1 MDRAIPKKRW
11 STKRLLTIGGILGI
25 VLLIAASIYYTS
37 GGSKLDVN
45 TDRITVSEVTKGN
58 FQESIVVNGVVLPL
72 TTIYLDAQEGGRV
85 EEKYVEEGAMMKA
98 GDPILRLSNTELELQ
113 LINQQTAVFNLLT
126 QMEIARNAAQQ
137 NMITNQNSLADA
149 ENNLIEATRV
159 YNLDSH
165 LYAEKAIGFQEYQ
178 SAKNLHEYQE
188 RKKKLMEQVLS
199 EDSLS
204 QEQQLTQAK
213 QSYQGSQRSL
223 DLMRQEVGELIVRAP
238 VDGELT
244 SLDAEIGE
252 NKNKGERLGQID
264 MVNGFKV
271 QVQPDEHYIDR
282 IYDGLTGTFSY
293 ADSTYNLKIKK
304 IYTEVVDARFQV
316 DMSFVGKA
324 PTGLRRGQTLQVLL
338 ALSDAKQAILL
349 PRGGFFEQTGG
360 NWIFKLSKDGKTA
373 SRVNIQLGSM
383 NPDYYEVLSGLK
395 PGDKVIT
402 SSYDTYGNVQTLV
415 LNK

>member
-1 MDRAIPKKRW
+1 
-11 STKRLLTIGGILGI
+11 

>member
-25 VLLIAASIYYTS
+25 ALLIAASIYYTS

-45 TDRITVSEVTKGN
+45 LDRITVSDVTRGS

-85 EEKYVEEGAMMKA
+85 EEKYVEDGAMMKE
-98 GDPILRLSNTELELQ
+98 GDPIIRLSNTELELQ

-137 NMITNQNSLADA
+137 NMITNQNALADA
-149 ENNLIEATRV
+149 ENNLVEATRV
-159 YNLDSH
+159 YNLDQH
-165 LYAEKAIGFQEYQ
+165 LYSEKAIGYQEYQ
-178 SAKNLHEYQE
+178 SAKNLYEYQQH
-188 RKKKLMEQVLS
+188 KKKLMEQVLA

-213 QSYQGSQRSL
+213 QSYQGSQKSL

-238 VDGELT
+238 ADGELT
-244 SLDAEIGE
+244 SLDAEVGE

-271 QVQPDEHYIDR
+271 QVEPDEHYIDR
-282 IYDGLTGTFSY
+282 IFDGLTGTFTFG
-293 ADSTYNLKIKK
+293 DSTYNLKIKK
-304 IYTEVVDARFQV
+304 VYTQVTDARFKV
-316 DMSFVGKA
+316 DMAFVGKT
-324 PTGLRRGQTLQVLL
+324 PGGLRRGQTLQVLL
-338 ALSDAKQAILL
+338 ALSDPKQAILL

-360 NWIFKLSKDGKTA
+360 NWIFKLSRDGKTA
-373 SRVNIQLGSM
+373 YRVNIQLGSM
-383 NPDYYEVLSGLK
+383 NPDYYEVLSGLN

-415 LNK
+415 LK

>member
-1 MDRAIPKKRW
+1 M
-11 STKRLLTIGGILGI
+11 
-25 VLLIAASIYYTS
+25 LLIAASIYYTS

>member
-1 MDRAIPKKRW
+1 
-11 STKRLLTIGGILGI
+11 
-25 VLLIAASIYYTS
+25 
-37 GGSKLDVN
+37 
-45 TDRITVSEVTKGN
+45 
-58 FQESIVVNGVVLPL
+58 
-72 TTIYLDAQEGGRV
+72 
-85 EEKYVEEGAMMKA
+85 MMKA